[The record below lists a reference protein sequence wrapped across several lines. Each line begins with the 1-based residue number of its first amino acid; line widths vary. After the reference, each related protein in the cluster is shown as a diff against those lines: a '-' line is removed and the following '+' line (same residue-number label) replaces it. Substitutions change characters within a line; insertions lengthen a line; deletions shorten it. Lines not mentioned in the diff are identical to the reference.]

1 MAKKSMKQR
10 KDRKSRKTM
19 KSRREIIGGFIA
31 PVNMGTPVMPESLAQ
46 GRSFAS
52 YHAGQHGG
60 VADYPTSVSAGPF
73 LSGSM
78 ASQAGVAGLDS
89 KWAEI
94 AGMRDQAGGKR
105 RKASRKTKKSKK
117 SRKASKK
124 SRKASKKSRKGSKKS
139 RKASKKSRKAS
150 KKSRK
155 ASKKSRKASRKSRKG
170 SKKSRKGSRKQRG
183 GVAGASDSYML
194 LSGSLASKAE
204 AGMSPEWSLAKDPMA
219 FAPK

>member
-10 KDRKSRKTM
+10 KGSRKSRKMM

-31 PVNMGTPVMPESLAQ
+31 PVNMGNPVMEESLAQ

-105 RKASRKTKKSKK
+105 RK
-117 SRKASKK
+117 SRKAKK
-124 SRKASKKSRKGSKKS
+124 
-139 RKASKKSRKAS
+139 
-150 KKSRK
+150 
-155 ASKKSRKASRKSRKG
+155 SKKSRKASRKSRKASRKSRKASRKSRKG
-170 SKKSRKGSRKQRG
+170 SRKHRKGSRKHRKGSRKQRG

>member
-1 MAKKSMKQR
+1 MKQRKSR
-10 KDRKSRKTM
+10 KDRKSRKTCR
-19 KSRREIIGGFIA
+19 KNRREIIGGFIA
-31 PVNMGTPVMPESLAQ
+31 PVNMGNPVMAQSLAQ
-46 GRSFAS
+46 GQNFAS
-52 YHAGQHGG
+52 YHLGQHGG

-105 RKASRKTKKSKK
+105 RKHRKSSRKTKKSKK
-117 SRKASKK
+117 SREASKK
-124 SRKASKKSRKGSKKS
+124 SRKASK
-139 RKASKKSRKAS
+139 
-150 KKSRK
+150 
-155 ASKKSRKASRKSRKG
+155 KSRKG

-194 LSGSLASKAE
+194 LNGSLASKAE
-204 AGMSPEWSLAKDPMA
+204 AGMSSDWALAKDPMA

>member
-1 MAKKSMKQR
+1 
-10 KDRKSRKTM
+10 
-19 KSRREIIGGFIA
+19 
-31 PVNMGTPVMPESLAQ
+31 
-46 GRSFAS
+46 
-52 YHAGQHGG
+52 
-60 VADYPTSVSAGPF
+60 
-73 LSGSM
+73 M

-105 RKASRKTKKSKK
+105 RKSRKAKKSKK
-117 SRKASKK
+117 AKKA
-124 SRKASKKSRKGSKKS
+124 
-139 RKASKKSRKAS
+139 

-155 ASKKSRKASRKSRKG
+155 ASKKSRKASRKSRKASRKSRKG
-170 SKKSRKGSRKQRG
+170 SRKHRKGSRKHRKGSRKQRG

>member
-10 KDRKSRKTM
+10 KGSRKSRKMTYR

-31 PVNMGTPVMPESLAQ
+31 PVNMGNPVMEESLAQ

-105 RKASRKTKKSKK
+105 RKSRKAKKSKK
-117 SRKASKK
+117 SRKAMKSRKAKK
-124 SRKASKKSRKGSKKS
+124 SRKASR
-139 RKASKKSRKAS
+139 
-150 KKSRK
+150 
-155 ASKKSRKASRKSRKG
+155 KSRKASRKSRKG
-170 SKKSRKGSRKQRG
+170 SRKHRKGSRKHRKGSRKQRG

>member
-1 MAKKSMKQR
+1 MKQRKSR
-10 KDRKSRKTM
+10 KDRKSRKTCR
-19 KSRREIIGGFIA
+19 KNRREIIGGFIA
-31 PVNMGTPVMPESLAQ
+31 PVNMGNPVMAQSLAQ
-46 GRSFAS
+46 GQNFAS
-52 YHAGQHGG
+52 YHLGQHGG

-105 RKASRKTKKSKK
+105 RKHRKSSRKTKK
-117 SRKASKK
+117 SKK

-139 RKASKKSRKAS
+139 RKGSK
-150 KKSRK
+150 
-155 ASKKSRKASRKSRKG
+155 KSRKG

-183 GVAGASDSYML
+183 GVASASDSYML
-194 LSGSLASKAE
+194 LNGSLASKAE
-204 AGMSPEWSLAKDPMA
+204 AGMSSDWALAKDPMA

>member
-1 MAKKSMKQR
+1 M
-10 KDRKSRKTM
+10 
-19 KSRREIIGGFIA
+19 A
-31 PVNMGTPVMPESLAQ
+31 PVNMGNPVMEESLAQ

-105 RKASRKTKKSKK
+105 RK
-117 SRKASKK
+117 SRKAKK
-124 SRKASKKSRKGSKKS
+124 
-139 RKASKKSRKAS
+139 S

-170 SKKSRKGSRKQRG
+170 SRKHRKGSRKHRKGSRKQRG

-204 AGMSPEWSLAKDPMA
+204 AGMNPEWSLAKDPMA